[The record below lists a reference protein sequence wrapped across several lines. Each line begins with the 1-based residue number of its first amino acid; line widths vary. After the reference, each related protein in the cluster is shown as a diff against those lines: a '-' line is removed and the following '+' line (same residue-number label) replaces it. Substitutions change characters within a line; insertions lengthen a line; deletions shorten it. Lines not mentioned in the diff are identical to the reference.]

1 MRDRSWLAPSLVL
14 TAMLGLTALLLMP
27 NTSGVLPALGLLPL
41 WMFVSAALAAIYTFF
56 AMLAAGIKDPLAY
69 LVNRARTHWR
79 ELAMAAVGMTVA
91 GLNMCAFMWSKP
103 LLNHYVEFRADPA
116 LAALDRML
124 FLGIDP
130 WRLFDWLNSGALAI
144 FYHRGWFAMM
154 IVTLLLVL
162 TRPPSPQ
169 KSAVMLTYFL
179 LWSVAGPVIHL
190 AVPAAGPIFYQRLGY
205 GDAFAGIAPVEEIT
219 QVADYLWQ
227 VYQGSRFGPAS
238 GISAMPSLH
247 IATSAWM
254 MIAVVVF
261 ARRWAPVMA
270 ALTALIFVLSISFG
284 WHYASDGIVGGV
296 AAVLLHRLCLW
307 FYRDRAAA
315 LRTRGPQPIVPAEA

>member
-1 MRDRSWLAPSLVL
+1 MGERSWLLPSLVL
-14 TAMLGLTALLLMP
+14 TATLGLTALLLMP

-41 WMFVSAALAAIYTFF
+41 WMFVSASLAAIYTFA
-56 AMLAAGIKDPLAY
+56 AMLSAGVREPLAY
-69 LVNRARTHWR
+69 LASHTRTHWR
-79 ELAMAAVGMTVA
+79 ELAMAAAGMTVA
-91 GLNMCAFMWSKP
+91 GLNMCAFMWTKP

-130 WRLFDWLNSGALAI
+130 WRLFDGLNNGATAI

-162 TRPPSPQ
+162 TRSPSPQ

-179 LWSVAGPVIHL
+179 LWSVAGPLIHL
-190 AVPAAGPIFYQRLGY
+190 AVPAAGPIFYQRLGH
-205 GDAFAGIAPVEEIT
+205 GDEFAGIASVEEI
-219 QVADYLWQ
+219 AKMSNYLWQ

-254 MIAVVVF
+254 MVAVVVF
-261 ARRWAPVMA
+261 ARRWVPVMA
-270 ALTALIFVLSISFG
+270 ALTALIFVLSISLG
-284 WHYASDGIVGGV
+284 WHYASDGIVGAA
-296 AAVLLHRLCLW
+296 AAVGLYRLCLW
-307 FYRDRAAA
+307 FYRDCAAA
-315 LRTRGPQPIVPAEA
+315 LRAGNTKPILTIEA